1 MVRCAIEYAPKP
13 YYTSETPNLGTQIR
27 EHLPMEAKK
36 QRITFKI
43 DKVNRFS
50 DWYNEI
56 LSVAEIVDKRYP
68 VKGMEVLLP
77 YGYRTHENIM
87 NMLEKILDSDGH
99 QKLLMPSLIPE
110 EEFKK
115 EAEHVKGFEG
125 EVFWITHG
133 GLKELDTR
141 LVLRP
146 TSEVPLY
153 YMFALWIR
161 SHTDLPMKV
170 YQTCTIFRHE
180 TRATKPLIRIREIP
194 WNEAHTAHS
203 TKEEAE
209 LQIRNAWNYYLEL
222 MRNHLGITGLALI
235 RPIWDRFPGAEYT
248 TVMDALMPD
257 GRVLQVAGIHNL
269 GQNFS
274 KIFNITYE
282 DAGGNRRF
290 VYQTC
295 YGVSTRLMA
304 AMLSIHGDNYGLVI
318 PFDAAPLQVVIIP
331 IVFKGLQ
338 ERVTD
343 KCLEVEKILRNAGIR
358 VKVDDNPNKTP
369 GEKFYYWE
377 MKGVPTR
384 IEIGP
389 GELDKGNLTVFRRDT
404 RERTTID
411 EKGCEEYIIERGK
424 RILESLRGKSEADLQ
439 DNIRCAKSFEEL
451 REYIDKIG
459 GFVKIPFCTAD
470 ALTGRECADIIK
482 QKTTAEVRGTL
493 FPEPEIACETD
504 KCLVCGQKAQH
515 YVYVAKAY

>member
-1 MVRCAIEYAPKP
+1 VSAEETPKP
-13 YYTSETPNLGTQIR
+13 YYTSEPSNWYTGSGAEP
-27 EHLPMEAKK
+27 PMEAKK
-36 QRITFKI
+36 QRITFNI
-43 DKVNRFS
+43 DKDNNFS

-77 YGYRTHENIM
+77 YGYRIYENIM
-87 NMLEKILDSDGH
+87 NLLEKILDSDGH

-115 EAEHVKGFEG
+115 EAQHVKGFEG
-125 EVFWITHG
+125 EVFWVTHG

-141 LVLRP
+141 LILRP

-153 YMFALWIR
+153 HMFALWIR
-161 SHTDLPMKV
+161 SHSDLPMKV

-203 TKEEAE
+203 SKEEAE
-209 LQIRNAWNYYLEL
+209 LQIRNAWKYYLEL
-222 MRNHLGITGLALI
+222 MQNHLGITGLTLT
-235 RPIWDRFPGAEYT
+235 RPAWDRFPGAEYT
-248 TVMDALMPD
+248 TVVDALMPD
-257 GRVLQVAGIHNL
+257 GRVLQAAGIHNL

-274 KIFNITYE
+274 KIFDIVFE
-282 DAGGNRRF
+282 DAGGSRKF

-304 AMLSIHGDNYGLVI
+304 SMLSIHGDNYGLVM
-318 PFDAAPLQVVIIP
+318 PFDVAPLQVVIVP
-331 IVFKGLQ
+331 IVFKGVQ
-338 ERVTD
+338 ESVMD
-343 KCLEVEKILRNAGIR
+343 KCLEVEKTLRNAGIR

-377 MKGVPTR
+377 MRGVPIR

-389 GELDKGNLTVFRRDT
+389 GELDEGTLTVFRRDT
-404 RERTTID
+404 RERITID
-411 EKGCEEYIIERGK
+411 QKGYENYIVGLGK
-424 RILESLRGKSEADLQ
+424 KILESLRRKSEADLQ
-439 DNIRCAKSFEEL
+439 DNIRCAKSFDEL
-451 REYIDKIG
+451 REYVDKVG
-459 GFVKIPFCTAD
+459 GFVKIPFCTAS
-470 ALTGRECADIIK
+470 AMTGKECADIIK
-482 QKTTAEVRGTL
+482 QKTAGEVRGVL
-493 FPEPEIACETD
+493 FPEQEIAREKE
-504 KCLVCGQKAQH
+504 KCLICDRKAQH